1 MFKVVSR
8 FFLSV
13 SNTFQGVNSFLRL
26 FFDLFSDF
34 YGFRDYTLTLLYV
47 VYWRGRFIHTTAVLN
62 HPFEKGSNKRVC
74 TRYYLVMTMSVDLP
88 EGLEKEIDSEVGK
101 GRYKSKSEF
110 IRDAVRRLLDE
121 RDKIEHKQLSVEAQ
135 RRIDEAR
142 ETDEEY
148 SPEELKRELG
158 IEK

>member
-1 MFKVVSR
+1 
-8 FFLSV
+8 
-13 SNTFQGVNSFLRL
+13 
-26 FFDLFSDF
+26 
-34 YGFRDYTLTLLYV
+34 
-47 VYWRGRFIHTTAVLN
+47 
-62 HPFEKGSNKRVC
+62 
-74 TRYYLVMTMSVDLP
+74 MSVDLP

-121 RDKIEHKQLSVEAQ
+121 RNKIEHKQLSVETQ

-158 IEK
+158 LEN